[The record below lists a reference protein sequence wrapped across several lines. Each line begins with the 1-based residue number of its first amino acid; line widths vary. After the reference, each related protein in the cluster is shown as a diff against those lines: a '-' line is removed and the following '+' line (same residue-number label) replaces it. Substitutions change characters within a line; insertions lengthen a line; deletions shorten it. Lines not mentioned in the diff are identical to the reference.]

1 MGGGGFLYDMIHKLR
16 ENERILKKSN
26 RFRNHRDEYYRA
38 TIGTPVNF
46 KTATK
51 EQLAEIRAKVVE
63 ERKREAKKR
72 IFILIISIPIAAICV
87 YFIAEYF
94 SLWLQRRF

>member
-1 MGGGGFLYDMIHKLR
+1 MGSYYLLDMINKIKYNESLR
-16 ENERILKKSN
+16 RKKNVFKDNRDAYLKVSN
-26 RFRNHRDEYYRA
+26 REAVF
-38 TIGTPVNF
+38 F

-51 EQLAEIRAKVVE
+51 EQLAEIRTKVIE
-63 ERKREAKKR
+63 ERKKESKKR

-87 YFIAEYF
+87 YLIAEYF